1 MSEITK
7 VEKQI
12 GYLQLLKKEQD
23 IICFVWVKEDAEQ
36 ITEQS
41 ITDEEWSQL
50 AYTITR
56 KADWIYN
63 EMAEEITERL
73 QLMREHNDRLIR
85 EGKETK

>member
-1 MSEITK
+1 MSETI
-7 VEKQI
+7 
-12 GYLQLLKKEQD
+12 KEQD
-23 IICFVWVKEDAEQ
+23 IICFTWVKEDAEQ

-41 ITDEEWSQL
+41 ITDEEWSDL

-73 QLMREHNDRLIR
+73 QLMREHNARLQLTG
-85 EGKETK
+85 EDKETK